1 MLNLAARD
9 IIMPAANGR
18 ASQTNIGE
26 DTNRIREGREG
37 ARRKVGTEA
46 LVTIAD
52 IELGEDV
59 LAHVLRTAGRFD
71 QRRYQ
76 QLVGAA
82 NIYKEG
88 DAAIGVAAADEGSRE
103 RARML
108 LANTAIATLHE
119 QPLFVDELQQ
129 LIWDTTDHTIY
140 DAVKHWTL
148 GDLQAYLLGHDE
160 AEIKAVMPGLNSDVI
175 AAVTKL
181 MSNDELIAVGRK
193 VFNPLPGSQIGAKG
207 YMGARIQ
214 PNSPTD
220 HPEDIAWQV
229 FNGFAFATGDVLL
242 GTNPVDGSEASIA
255 AIEHT
260 LKDIVEAFDLGDILP
275 WCVLAHIDAQAAV
288 DASHPGAV
296 ALLFQ
301 SLGGTVDANRTFDLT
316 IDKMLDYARSRTGKY
331 GLYVETGQ
339 GADYTNGA
347 AHGFDM
353 VTHEARKYGF
363 ARALKQECERAQP
376 ARAWVHVNDVAG
388 FIGPEVYK
396 TREQLARAALED
408 TVMGKLHGLTIG
420 LDVCSTLHMAMSLD
434 DLDWALAQIMP
445 ANPAYLMALPSK
457 NDPMLSYLTTSF
469 QDHARLRHAFGY
481 RVNDAMWAFF
491 QRLGIIDEQDQF
503 TEHAGDP
510 VWVYYQYRL
519 AKGDTRSRDAI
530 EAEGRRQAQA
540 VQARGVPLAIGHGG
554 RVWDMDPE
562 LTTRIARLYEDAKA
576 SLWAALSPELIETI
590 PNAISLDTQS
600 QDRADYIAHA
610 ASGERLSDAALAAL
624 RALRDSWG
632 DDIPDVQIVISDG
645 LNAKALMD
653 AGHLAPYL
661 ETLREELHA
670 AGLTV
675 GPQHLVLTNGRV
687 RAGYAIGH
695 ALFAQAPPSR
705 PRAIV
710 HVIGERPG
718 SGHHNYSVYLTAPVA
733 QAWAAQDVDHDIA
746 QVISGISDTALS
758 PTAAA
763 EATAQRLQVY
773 WRQAR

>member
-1 MLNLAARD
+1 M
-9 IIMPAANGR
+9 II
-18 ASQTNIGE
+18 T
-26 DTNRIREGREG
+26 
-37 ARRKVGTEA
+37 
-46 LVTIAD
+46 D
-52 IELGEDV
+52 IESGEGV
-59 LAHVLRTAGRFD
+59 LAYMQRTQGRFD
-71 QRRYQ
+71 QTRYQ
-76 QLVGAA
+76 QLIGAA
-82 NIYKEG
+82 NPYKEG
-88 DAAIGVAAADEGSRE
+88 DAAIGVAAADERSR
-103 RARML
+103 AHAQTL
-108 LANTAIATLHE
+108 LSHTTIATLHE
-119 QPLFVDELQQ
+119 QPLFVDALQQ
-129 LIWDTTDHTIY
+129 LIWDTTDQAVY
-140 DAVKHWTL
+140 DAIKHWTL
-148 GDLQAYLLGHDE
+148 GALKAYLLDRSE

-181 MSNDELIAVGRK
+181 MSNDELIAIGRK
-193 VFNPLPGSQIGAKG
+193 VFNPLPDSQIGAKG

-242 GTNPVDGSEASIA
+242 GTNPVDSSEANIA

-260 LKDIVEAFDLGDILP
+260 LKDIIETFDLDGILP

-288 DASHPGAV
+288 AETHPDAV

-301 SLGGTVDANRTFDLT
+301 SLGGAVDANRTFDVT
-316 IDKMLDYARSRTGKY
+316 IDKMLRYARSRTGKY
-331 GLYVETGQ
+331 GMYVETGQ

-363 ARALKQECERAQP
+363 ARALKQELERVQP
-376 ARAWVHVNDVAG
+376 AGAWMHVNDVAG

-434 DLDWALAQIMP
+434 DLDWALEQIMP

-469 QDHARLRHAFGY
+469 QDHVRLRHAFGY

-491 QRLGIIDEQDQF
+491 QRLGIIDEQHQF
-503 TEHAGDP
+503 TERAGDP
-510 VWVYYQYRL
+510 IWVYYQYRL
-519 AKGDTRSRDAI
+519 AKGDTRPRHAI
-530 EAEGRRQAQA
+530 EAEGRQQAQA
-540 VQARGVPLAIGHGG
+540 VQARGAPLAIGHGD
-554 RVWDMDPE
+554 RVWDMNPE
-562 LTTRIARLYEDAKA
+562 LTTRIAHLYEDAKV
-576 SLWAALSPELIETI
+576 SLWTALTPEFIETI
-590 PNAISLDTQS
+590 PNAAPLAMQS
-600 QDRADYIAHA
+600 QDRADYIAQASSGEQLSA
-610 ASGERLSDAALAAL
+610 ASLAAL

-645 LNAKALMD
+645 LNARALMD
-653 AGHLAPYL
+653 TGHLAPYL

-670 AGLTV
+670 AGFTV
-675 GPQHLVLTNGRV
+675 GTQHIVVAHGRV

-695 ALFAQAPPSR
+695 ALFAQAPPSS
-705 PRAIV
+705 PRAIA

-718 SGHHNYSVYLTAPVA
+718 SGHHNYSVYLAAPTAQV
-733 QAWAAQDVDHDIA
+733 WAAQQVDHDIA

-758 PTAAA
+758 PVAAA
-763 EATAQRLQVY
+763 EMTAQRLQAY